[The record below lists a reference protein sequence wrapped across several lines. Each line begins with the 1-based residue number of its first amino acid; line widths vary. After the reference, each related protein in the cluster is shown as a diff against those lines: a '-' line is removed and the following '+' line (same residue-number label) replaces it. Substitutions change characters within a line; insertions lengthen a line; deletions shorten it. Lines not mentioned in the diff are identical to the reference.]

1 MDETNQEETKSEEKI
16 EFKKPVLFGRIGKL
30 PKKVKNEPEKPPEV
44 KQIEPP
50 VENSSE
56 STSKSSLPPA
66 VLIKEIST
74 PIPYKEPKW
83 SGICPDGADY
93 SLEVLKSGMIVERVE
108 LSAKPYHVFGR
119 FANSDVVMAHPTI
132 SRHHAVLQ
140 YKAFA
145 EEGEQ
150 PCGWYLYDLGSTHG
164 TFLNKDRLKPS
175 HYTRVRVGHQIKFG
189 NSTRTYIVVGP
200 DFDCEGESELSVT
213 EIKKKAEDMKI
224 ERERMI
230 REAYEQKERERV
242 EQERKRE
249 EQGIDWGM
257 GEDAEEDPDLME
269 NPYAVTGNEELYLQD
284 PKKTLRGYFEREG
297 LEMSYDCEERG
308 VGQFICRVELPI
320 DDARGRPVIAE
331 VIHRGK
337 KKEAVIACALEACRI
352 LDRAGLLRQSKH
364 ESRRRKERDW
374 SADDFYDS
382 DDDTFLDRTG
392 SVERKRERRMRQ
404 LGAAEREEERPRTYD
419 DLLKEISSIET
430 KISSEERTLERL
442 RSSSA
447 KSQQTAEDVDEL
459 DQYMDS
465 LKQGPSMAEKAEIS
479 KTKMGIQKL
488 KLELA
493 KTQRL
498 AELARP
504 AHLPPLIK
512 QGDKMI
518 KQAANSAIYG
528 KRLRLKDDAEKRPK
542 IKKVEKQEEKEFV
555 EEVDS
560 DDDDDDDDTKT
571 NNMNT
576 NSPKDIKTETPKND
590 QEDVKEGIKKEKEG
604 IKQEKEV
611 KLYGPMRPPED
622 YVVPENYF
630 DQESD
635 RDLPEIMEKE

>member
-1 MDETNQEETKSEEKI
+1 MDETNQEAPSEEKI

-30 PKKVKNEPEKPPEV
+30 PKKVKSESEKPPEV
-44 KQIEPP
+44 KRIEEPA
-50 VENSSE
+50 ENSSE
-56 STSKSSLPPA
+56 SSSKSSLPPA
-66 VLIKEIST
+66 VLLKEISS

-83 SGICPDGADY
+83 SGVCPDGADY

-108 LSAKPYHVFGR
+108 LTGKPYHVFGR

-145 EEGEQ
+145 EDGEQ
-150 PCGWYLYDLGSTHG
+150 PCGWYMIDLGSTHG
-164 TFLNKDRLKPS
+164 TYLNKEKLKPN

-213 EIKKKAEDMKI
+213 EIKKKAEDMKA

-230 REAYEQKERERV
+230 REAFEQREKDRV
-242 EQERKRE
+242 EQEKKRE

-257 GEDAEEDPDLME
+257 GEDAEEEPDLLE
-269 NPYAVTGNEELYLQD
+269 NPYAETGNEELFLQD
-284 PKKTLRGYFEREG
+284 PKKTLRGYCEREG
-297 LEMSYDCEERG
+297 HELNYDCEERG
-308 VGQFICRVELPI
+308 VGQFICRVELPL
-320 DDARGRPVIAE
+320 DDARGRPVVAE

-374 SADDFYDS
+374 SADDYYDS

-392 SVERKRERRMRQ
+392 SVERKRERRMQRH
-404 LGAAEREEERPRTYD
+404 GAADKDSDKPRTYD
-419 DLLKEISSIET
+419 DLLKEISTIET
-430 KISSEERTLERL
+430 KISSEEKTLETL
-442 RSSSA
+442 RSSAA
-447 KSQQTAEDVDEL
+447 KSKQEAEDVDEL
-459 DQYMDS
+459 DQYMNS

-479 KTKMGIQKL
+479 KTKMSIQKL
-488 KLELA
+488 KQQLA

-504 AHLPPLIK
+504 AHLPPLIR
-512 QGDKMI
+512 QADSRHI
-518 KQAANSAIYG
+518 KQAANSVLYG
-528 KRLRLKDDAEKRPK
+528 KRIRLKEDAEKRPK
-542 IKKVEKQEEKEFV
+542 IKKIVKQEETEFV

-560 DDDDDDDDTKT
+560 DDEDPNSNETNINSDT
-571 NNMNT
+571 
-576 NSPKDIKTETPKND
+576 SKDIQD
-590 QEDVKEGIKKEKEG
+590 IKEG
-604 IKQEKEV
+604 IKQKQEEIKEEKEA
-611 KLYGPMRPPED
+611 KMYGPMRPPEN
-622 YVVPENYF
+622 YVIPENYF